1 MRPMTSLVLLASLL
15 LCLTPACG
23 DGDDSAI
30 RLPVDPSRSLD
41 SLTSE
46 EIDAIC
52 DEIYRATFAVLN
64 KEKTCMMGAHVVAQ
78 LNGGDTAACEGYYEI
93 CMKSELDLTP
103 SSTCSLKKK
112 PQSVKACKATAQDLE
127 DCANASLEMTESYV
141 SGLSCSSNKT
151 LPMVNPPSCA
161 GITAQ
166 CPGIW

>member
-1 MRPMTSLVLLASLL
+1 MRPMTGLVLLASL

-41 SLTSE
+41 SLTAQ

-52 DEIYRATFAVLN
+52 DELYRATFAVLN
-64 KEKTCMMGAHVVAQ
+64 KERTCMLSAHLAAQ
-78 LNGGDTAACEGYYEI
+78 LKGGDKAACEGYYEI

-112 PQSVKACKATAQDLE
+112 PQAVKACKATAQELE
-127 DCANASLEMTESYV
+127 DCANASLEITESYV
-141 SGLSCSSNKT
+141 SGLSCASSK
-151 LPMVNPPSCA
+151 PFPVVNPPSCA
-161 GITAQ
+161 GITAK